1 MLLSIAIPVLKTQY
15 LEETLTALAAQASDD
30 VALILVDNT
39 EGDEVEPL
47 ARKIWT
53 GKMQYIRNHEKAGFQ
68 DSMNQCIA
76 AMNTPW
82 GLLHCDDDI
91 MPPSSIPTLL
101 GSIQYAEPS
110 TSAFVYEVDLIDE
123 QSKKYGRLKTSP
135 HEWKSSSGMNWLMHY
150 FRHERPV
157 IIGNCLF
164 RVEAFRQTAGFRSTK
179 LGFWMDAFHIFEL
192 GTQGLIQ
199 HIDLP
204 LIQWRQN
211 PHQSSSTFSLD
222 DIALDL
228 KCFEQALLP
237 AIQKLPNSQLL
248 PWGQQRC
255 LIAAALYI
263 HQVRHILHNNE
274 NKTSLEVLNNVESQR
289 NHLAGQ

>member
-1 MLLSIAIPVLKTQY
+1 MILSIAIPVLKTQY
-15 LEETLTALAAQASDD
+15 LEETLTALAVQSSDD
-30 VALILVDNT
+30 VELIIVDNT
-39 EGDEVEPL
+39 EGNAVEPL
-47 ARKIWT
+47 ARKLWA
-53 GKMQYIRNHEKAGFQ
+53 GKLQYIKNQKKAGFQ
-68 DSMNQCIA
+68 DSMNQCID
-76 AMNTPW
+76 AMNSPW

-101 GSIQYAEPS
+101 GSIEYASSS
-110 TSAFVYEVDLIDE
+110 TAAFVYEVDLIDE

-135 HEWKSSSGMNWLMHY
+135 HEWKSCNGMNWLMHY

-164 RVEAFRQTAGFRSTK
+164 RIEAFRKTSGFRPTK

-211 PHQSSSTFSLD
+211 PHQSSSSFGLEDITF
-222 DIALDL
+222 DL
-228 KCFEQALLP
+228 ECFKQALLP
-237 AIQKLPNSQLL
+237 AIQQLPNNQLL
-248 PWGQQRC
+248 PWGKQRC

-263 HQVRHILHNNE
+263 EQVRNILCNNE
-274 NKTSLEVLNNVESQR
+274 NKTSIEVLNRVESQR